1 MLPSI
6 APGTDD
12 AGDVARHTGGGEFGS
27 NLSAKRNRC
36 GTADWKGRPLE
47 VAWVIGALVPTVLN
61 LDVTPGYLGV
71 AALCLV
77 SGLVLVR
84 GGARRPSASRA

>member
-1 MLPSI
+1 M
-6 APGTDD
+6 
-12 AGDVARHTGGGEFGS
+12 
-27 NLSAKRNRC
+27 
-36 GTADWKGRPLE
+36 LE